1 MTRSST
7 TQSRSRSVTPR
18 HAGKPRSSTASMQL
32 SFRYPFSKTG
42 ELVYKLPTLEEIK
55 RTCAYGVSTL
65 WPEVKRFDYP
75 HQYYVDL
82 SAKLMALKDEMLKQG
97 RR

>member
-1 MTRSST
+1 M
-7 TQSRSRSVTPR
+7 PIF
-18 HAGKPRSSTASMQL
+18 KN
-32 SFRYPFSKTG
+32 G
-42 ELVYKLPTLEEIK
+42 ELVYKLPTLNEIK
-55 RTCAYGVSTL
+55 RNCAYGVSTL
-65 WPEVKRFDYP
+65 WPEVKRFDFP